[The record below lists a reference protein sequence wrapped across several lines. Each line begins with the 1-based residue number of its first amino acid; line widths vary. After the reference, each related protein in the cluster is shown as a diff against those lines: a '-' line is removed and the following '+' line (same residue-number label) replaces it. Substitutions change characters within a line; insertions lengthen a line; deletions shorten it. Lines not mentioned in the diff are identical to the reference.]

1 MQETRRSTK
10 NKKEDITTLTEEQ
23 VKVLQQFGRI
33 RLQDVDK
40 FVKYL
45 PEDPSQ
51 PAFKW
56 VVNKTMNPIFV
67 DDLLIGKGDNERPI
81 EFGGKELIYLPRFF
95 NAKEINSST
104 GLRDM
109 IVIGDLVAVE
119 DPTKI
124 KIEEEKPIIETLTK
138 GTHDAKQVIGKSPFI
153 EKLKEVRRKER
164 DYNKSL
170 VPEED

>member
-1 MQETRRSTK
+1 MQETKRSTK
-10 NKKEDITTLTEEQ
+10 NKREDITTLTEEQ

-33 RLQDVDK
+33 RLQDIDK
-40 FVKYL
+40 FTKYL

-95 NAKEINSST
+95 NAQMINSSG

-124 KIEEEKPIIETLTK
+124 EIKEEKPPIETLPK
-138 GTHDAKQVIGKSPFI
+138 GVYDAKQVIGESPYI
-153 EKLKEVRRKER
+153 KKLKEVKKKER

-170 VPEED
+170 LPEEE